1 MAAERE
7 FDVVVYGATGF
18 TGRLVAEYLVTG
30 SAGEDAPRWAMA
42 GRSRAKLEE
51 VRSSINAASD
61 LPLIVADAADSAALR
76 AMAERSRVVIST
88 VGPYQLYGSPLVE
101 ACVATG
107 TGYVDLCG
115 EPAWMRDMID
125 AHEAAAR
132 ASGARIVFS
141 CGFDSIPF
149 DLGVQQ
155 LQKRCVEAW
164 RNPANRI
171 KGRVRAMRGTFS
183 GGTAASMKATLAAA
197 VKRPALLKL
206 LADPFALT
214 PGFSGPSQPNTLL
227 PYWDA
232 TVGAWVAPFIM
243 APINTKNVHRTNF
256 LRGHAYGT
264 DFLYDEM
271 IVAGLGDIG
280 KAAAEMIAKFN
291 PLSSDKGPKP
301 GEGPSREERESGFY
315 DVLFVAESEAKE
327 TLRLAVKGDR
337 DPGYGS
343 TSKMI
348 SEAALCLAREA
359 PEQGGFWTPGALMGD
374 ALVKRLTQHAGLTFA
389 PESASARAG

>member
-18 TGRLVAEYLVTG
+18 TGRLVAEYLVTR

-256 LRGHAYGT
+256 LRGHLYGS

-315 DVLFVAESEAKE
+315 DVLFVAESESKE

-374 ALVKRLTQHAGLTFA
+374 ALVRRLTDHAGLTFA
-389 PESASARAG
+389 PESASAKAG

>member
-1 MAAERE
+1 
-7 FDVVVYGATGF
+7 
-18 TGRLVAEYLVTG
+18 
-30 SAGEDAPRWAMA
+30 
-42 GRSRAKLEE
+42 
-51 VRSSINAASD
+51 
-61 LPLIVADAADSAALR
+61 
-76 AMAERSRVVIST
+76 MAERSRVVIST

>member
-1 MAAERE
+1 MASERE
-7 FDVVVYGATGF
+7 LDVIVYGATGF
-18 TGRLVAEYLVTG
+18 TGRLVAEYLVSRLSG
-30 SAGEDAPRWAMA
+30 QDAPRWAMA
-42 GRSRAKLEE
+42 GRSEAKLEE
-51 VRSSINAASD
+51 VRSSISTPSGV
-61 LPLIVADAADSAALR
+61 PLIVADAADSAGLR
-76 AMAERSRVVIST
+76 AMAERTRVVISS

-101 ACVATG
+101 ACVASG

-149 DLGVQQ
+149 DCGVEQ
-155 LQKRCVEAW
+155 LQKRCLEAW
-164 RNPANRI
+164 GTPARRI

-197 VKRPALLKL
+197 AKRPALLKL

-227 PYWDA
+227 PHFDA

-256 LRGHAYGT
+256 LRGHRYGT

-315 DVLFVAESEAKE
+315 DILFVAEVDGKEA
-327 TLRLAVKGDR
+327 LRLAVKGDR

-348 SEAALCLAREA
+348 SEAALCLAGEA
-359 PEQGGFWTPGALMGD
+359 PQQGGFWTPGALLGD
-374 ALVKRLTQHAGLTFA
+374 ALVKRLAEHAGLTFEME
-389 PESASARAG
+389 PASKAAA

>member
-1 MAAERE
+1 MASERE
-7 FDVVVYGATGF
+7 FEVIVYGATGF
-18 TGRLVAEYLVTG
+18 TGRLVAENLVTRASG
-30 SAGEDAPRWAMA
+30 MDAPRWAMA
-42 GRSRAKLEE
+42 GRSRPKLEG
-51 VRSSINAASD
+51 VRSSIGAPSEV
-61 LPLIVADAADSAALR
+61 PLIVADATDSAALR
-76 AMAERSRVVIST
+76 AMSARTRVVIST

-101 ACVATG
+101 ACIATG

-125 AHEAAAR
+125 AHEPAAR

-149 DLGVQQ
+149 DCGVEQ
-155 LQKRCVEAW
+155 LQKRCVQVW
-164 RNPANRI
+164 GKPARRI
-171 KGRVRAMRGTFS
+171 KGRVRDMRGSFS
-183 GGTAASMKATLAAA
+183 GGTAASMKATFAAA
-197 VKRPALLKL
+197 AKRPALLKL

-227 PYWDA
+227 PHFDA
-232 TVGAWVAPFIM
+232 SVGAWIAPFIM

-256 LRGHAYGT
+256 LQGHPYGT

-291 PLSSDKGPKP
+291 PLSSDKVPKP

-315 DVLFVAESEAKE
+315 DILFIAESEDKHV
-327 TLRLAVKGDR
+327 LRLAVKGDR

-343 TSKMI
+343 TSLMI

-359 PEQGGFWTPGALMGD
+359 PEQGGFWTPGALLRD
-374 ALVKRLTQHAGLTFA
+374 ALVKRLVEHAGLTFA
-389 PESASARAG
+389 FESS